1 MINKCFY
8 FILIAKVLYWVDF
21 TYEQS
26 ITTETN
32 YTLSY
37 FQSYDLSKAIKCTSD
52 LNCPLYTKCSNY
64 TDTATENSKTF
75 NICRF
80 ENFLC
85 ADNDE
90 PCLYINS
97 TLWNIH
103 DERATSNSTS
113 SIIIKTCPRNQV
125 SNESPFSSTNNKKKK
140 KPIVQCRTEKCNSGE
155 DCLSGKCL
163 YERCVYDTESKR
175 LIYMCSGILF
185 QDELV
190 RCGRASGMPASE
202 ESMCFSK
209 AMKQT
214 YCLSY
219 GDEDD
224 TMLVLIITACV
235 IAGMFVL
242 VMSLTGCYLFVWPRI
257 KDAYERLKE
266 SRNHEKEEWVDKV
279 DT

>member
-1 MINKCFY
+1 M
-8 FILIAKVLYWVDF
+8 
-21 TYEQS
+21 
-26 ITTETN
+26 
-32 YTLSY
+32 
-37 FQSYDLSKAIKCTSD
+37 
-52 LNCPLYTKCSNY
+52 YTKCSSY
-64 TDTATENSKTF
+64 TDTASENSKTF
-75 NICRF
+75 NVCRF

-103 DERATSNSTS
+103 DERATSDSSTS

-125 SNESPFSSTNNKKKK
+125 SNENPYKSTLNEKKKS

-155 DCLSGKCL
+155 DCISGKCL
-163 YERCVYDTESKR
+163 YDRCVYDSESKR

-185 QDELV
+185 EDELV

-209 AMKQT
+209 ATKQT
-214 YCLSY
+214 YCLPF
-219 GDEDD
+219 GKEDD
-224 TMLVLIITACV
+224 TTLVIIITVCV
-235 IAGMFVL
+235 IVGIIVL
-242 VMSLTGCYLFVWPRI
+242 VMSLAACYLFVWPRI
-257 KDAYERLKE
+257 KDAFENLKE
-266 SRNHEKEEWVDKV
+266 SREQRWKEEKTDNV